1 MDVSE
6 KKERFLDALMEL
18 EETECKPPVNCN
30 GDINCQGC
38 VFDSGEKCMAELIRD
53 NIRRSKSV

>member
-18 EETECKPPVNCN
+18 EESECHPIDGS

>member
-6 KKERFLDALMEL
+6 KKERFLDALMEF
-18 EETECKPPVNCN
+18 EETECHQVNCN